1 MSKYFGG
8 KYSRKLGK
16 KLGKSLGKQL
26 VKGLK
31 SDFSKDLG
39 KQIGKGVSNKLSELQ
54 SWKSDTKTRPETK
67 PKSSQKTNIDKRKT
81 RRVETARPNI
91 KLSAGWGSTL
101 LYIVPI
107 PLIFRAFFNEPL
119 GLALNLLA
127 FGVLMLAAKL
137 TRDGIRAHKAYA
149 ARRVARRPAI
159 PRKVFGSFLTGSGLF
174 IAGFADGGELL
185 NPLIL
190 GGVGFALHS
199 FAFGLDP
206 FRSKGMEGVDTFQNQ
221 RVARV
226 VDEAEKHLEAMSTAM
241 TRIRDREIQ
250 QCLAHFLDVVRHM
263 LRTVEEDPRD
273 LNPAR
278 KYLGV
283 YLLGARDATLK
294 FVDLYSQTRDQ
305 KVREDYVGLLA
316 DLEFNFAAKT
326 EKLLLDDRS
335 DLDVEIEVLRERLQ
349 RDSVHLGK

>member
-16 KLGKSLGKQL
+16 KLSKGLGKKL

-39 KQIGKGVSNKLSELQ
+39 KQIGKGVSKKLSDLQ
-54 SWKSDTKTRPETK
+54 SWKADTKPSKKKARQEPRVEARE
-67 PKSSQKTNIDKRKT
+67 S
-81 RRVETARPNI
+81 RRVEAVKPNA
-91 KLSAGWGSTL
+91 KLSAGWSSTL
-101 LYIVPI
+101 LYIAPV

-137 TRDGIRAHKAYA
+137 TRDGIRAHKAYD

-159 PRKVFGSFLTGSGLF
+159 PRKVFGSALIGFGLF
-174 IAGFADGGELL
+174 IAGYADGGTLI

-190 GGVGFALHS
+190 AAVGLFLHS
-199 FAFGLDP
+199 FAFGFDP
-206 FRSKGMEGVDTFQNQ
+206 MRSKGMEGMDSFQNQ

-226 VDEAEKHLEAMSTAM
+226 VDEAEKHLGAMSNAIS
-241 TRIRDREIQ
+241 RVRDREVAGR
-250 QCLAHFLDVVRHM
+250 LSHFQDVVRRM

-273 LNPAR
+273 LTPAR

-294 FVDLYSQTRDQ
+294 FVDLYNQTHD
-305 KVREDYVGLLA
+305 KKAREDYLGLLT

-335 DLDVEIEVLRERLQ
+335 DLDVEIEVLRDRLQ
-349 RDSVHLGK
+349 RDGISSGK